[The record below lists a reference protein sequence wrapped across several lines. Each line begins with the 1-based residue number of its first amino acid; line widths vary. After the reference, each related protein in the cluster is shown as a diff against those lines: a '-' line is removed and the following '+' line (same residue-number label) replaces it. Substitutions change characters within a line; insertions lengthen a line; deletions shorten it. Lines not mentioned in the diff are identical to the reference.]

1 MTRES
6 LGWGWSEKQV
16 DGLARRDL
24 SLSLLLCLLSHVR
37 LLGWY
42 SPESDSYAL
51 LPPTPPGVLPLPA
64 LHLITP

>member
-1 MTRES
+1 MTRDS

-24 SLSLLLCLLSHVR
+24 FLLLCLLSHVR

-42 SPESDSYAL
+42 SPESEILRPCSRPHL
-51 LPPTPPGVLPLPA
+51 QVCSPSPPCT
-64 LHLITP
+64 